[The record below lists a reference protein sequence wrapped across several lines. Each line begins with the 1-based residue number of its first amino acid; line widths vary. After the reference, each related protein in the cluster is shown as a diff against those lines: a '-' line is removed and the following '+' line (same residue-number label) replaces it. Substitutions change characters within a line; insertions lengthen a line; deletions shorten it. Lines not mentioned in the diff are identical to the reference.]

1 MCSPGQNPEMI
12 LPGRE
17 CRRRLG
23 AVKKFIPLIVTA
35 FAAVIMISSA
45 GADMVGQK
53 LPEMRLDFLGPKPEL
68 AGKPLLLEF
77 WATWCPPCRKSIPH
91 LNEIYA
97 KFKDRGLQVVGV
109 TDEPNALIR
118 KFQKQIPMDYPV
130 ATDTGGRLGQKMG
143 IRGIP
148 HAFLVNKEG
157 VIVWQGHPMSMPE
170 AEIEKILE

>member
-1 MCSPGQNPEMI
+1 M
-12 LPGRE
+12 
-17 CRRRLG
+17 
-23 AVKKFIPLIVTA
+23 KKPIPLIV
-35 FAAVIMISSA
+35 AALAAAAIISTA

-53 LPEMRLDFLGPKPEL
+53 LPDMRLDFLGAKPEI

-77 WATWCPPCRKSIPH
+77 WATWCPPCRQSIPH

-109 TDEPNALIR
+109 TDEPNMVIR
-118 KFQKQIPMDYPV
+118 KFQKKIPMDYPV
-130 ATDTGGRLGQKMG
+130 ATDTGGRLSQKMG

-157 VIVWQGHPMSMPE
+157 EIVWQGHPMSMPE